1 MADAKMHHAVT
12 TLGNQQFTP
21 IGLLLRR
28 WKLDELP
35 QLMNVLFGGM
45 SLVGP
50 RPKCSSMW

>member
-21 IGLLLRR
+21 IGLFLRR

-35 QLMNVLFGGM
+35 QLMNGF
-45 SLVGP
+45 SAA
-50 RPKCSSMW
+50 